1 MADWYT
7 AAQVTATNG
16 SAIVVVN
23 SGEAV
28 NAIREGD
35 GLRISGF
42 EEVEILDAFT
52 DGTTGNEVIR
62 LKSNW
67 IDTTQTLVA
76 ATVIPHAVHFNIA
89 ADALTTTNNKIASNF
104 APLMAFGS
112 QASGTVTFTAISELD
127 QDVTIR
133 SIPQY
138 KTDLDALES
147 QVTGSVADVNT
158 IDTQVNGVG
167 GLVEVVGGIDATLQG
182 YVASADN
189 DATKAQEYAV
199 NPYGTVVTGT
209 SDYSSLHHATDSN
222 DAKVIAVQA
231 KDDTVNL
238 KTDVETLKSDT
249 TTIYNNTFA
258 LATTAEDVEISTGV
272 YSTLHYAAKAQASA
286 TAAQGAAA
294 SVTSALYFVGGWD
307 ASGNT
312 APPAPTG
319 SGNPF
324 YKITVAGTFAG
335 NDYTI
340 NDNTIWDSVNT
351 TWLKVDNT
359 EQVVSVNGKQG
370 IVDIVIADIA
380 GLQGNLD
387 SKVNTTTTINSQPLN
402 SNVTLAKGDVGLGD
416 VDNTSDLDKPI
427 STAVNV
433 ALGDKANVTFTDD
446 LQLQINKVRKLAL
459 AGL

>member
-127 QDVTIR
+127 QDVTVRCIN
-133 SIPQY
+133 QWD
-138 KTDLDALES
+138 TDLTALEN
-147 QVTGSVADVNT
+147 QAQGAVDDVNT

-167 GLVEVVGGIDATLQG
+167 GLVEVVGSIDATLQG
-182 YVASADN
+182 YVTSADD

-199 NPYGTVVTGT
+199 NPYNTVVTGT
-209 SDYSSLHHATDSN
+209 SDYSSLHHATDSSN
-222 DAKVIAVQA
+222 AKVVAVQA
-231 KDDTVNL
+231 KDDTINL
-238 KTDVETLKSDT
+238 KADVEALKSDT
-249 TTIYNNTFA
+249 TTIYNNTYA
-258 LATTAEDVEISTGV
+258 LATTAEDVEVSAGV
-272 YSTLHYAAKAQASA
+272 YSVLHYSAKAE
-286 TAAQGAAA
+286 TAAAVAQGAAA

-312 APPAPTG
+312 APPTPTG
-319 SGNPF
+319 NGNPF

-335 NDYTI
+335 NDYAI
-340 NDNTIWDSVNT
+340 NDNAIWDSVNT

-370 IVDIVIADIA
+370 IVNIVIADII
-380 GLQGNLD
+380 GLQGGLD
-387 SKVNTTTTINSQPLN
+387 SKTDKTTTINGQPL
-402 SNVTLAKGDVGLGD
+402 SANVTLVKGDVGLGD
-416 VDNTSDLDKPI
+416 VNNTSDLNKPI
-427 STAVNV
+427 STVTQT
-433 ALGDKANVTFTDD
+433 ALDS
-446 LQLQINKVRKLAL
+446 LQLQINKTRKLSL

>member
-62 LKSNW
+62 LKANW

-199 NPYGTVVTGT
+199 NPYSTVVTGT

-238 KTDVETLKSDT
+238 KSDVEILKSDT
-249 TTIYNNTFA
+249 NDIYTNTLA
-258 LATTAEDVEISTGV
+258 LSDTAVDVEISAGL
-272 YSTLHYAAKAQASA
+272 YSLKHYMVKAQEAAATAQSAVASA
-286 TAAQGAAA
+286 TA
-294 SVTSALYFVGGWD
+294 SLYFVGAWNAG
-307 ASGNT
+307 SNNT
-312 APPAPTG
+312 PPPPSIING
-319 SGNPF
+319 SPQGNPM
-324 YKITVAGTFAG
+324 YKVTVAGIIDG
-335 NDYTI
+335 VDYEP
-340 NDNTIWDSVNT
+340 NDNIIWDSQNST
-351 TWLKVDNT
+351 HDGTSWTLEKWFKVDNS
-359 EQVVSVNGKQG
+359 ESVVSVNGKQG
-370 IVDIVIADIA
+370 VVVLSIADIA
-380 GLQGNLD
+380 GLQSAIDIATNTAN
-387 SKVNTTTTINSQPLN
+387 SKVAQAEYDAHVTAM
-402 SNVTLAKGDVGLGD
+402 NVE
-416 VDNTSDLDKPI
+416 
-427 STAVNV
+427 
-433 ALGDKANVTFTDD
+433 
-446 LQLQINKVRKLAL
+446 INKMRTNLNCKLW
-459 AGL
+459 GFII